1 MDDALQNRKLTQ
13 KKMQLERTKIIQNPA
28 FSLEEKKSKIKGLG
42 TLPVGVTK
50 DFLAQYGVKDVSNL
64 LSELDSLFSEVRRF
78 KTGIIRIKL
87 DIIFGLSE
95 REVGLEK
102 FEALSQALKEAL
114 ARKEILLKAYQDI
127 VMGKASREEIDL
139 AEHRLRALK
148 ALLKTHLP
156 LAKQIAI
163 LTDDIDPLA
172 KTIMSLKYAS
182 SEVKM
187 DNGEAVLVQQ
197 PWTLS
202 QILIPK

>member
-1 MDDALQNRKLTQ
+1 
-13 KKMQLERTKIIQNPA
+13 
-28 FSLEEKKSKIKGLG
+28 
-42 TLPVGVTK
+42 
-50 DFLAQYGVKDVSNL
+50 
-64 LSELDSLFSEVRRF
+64 
-78 KTGIIRIKL
+78 
-87 DIIFGLSE
+87 
-95 REVGLEK
+95 
-102 FEALSQALKEAL
+102 
-114 ARKEILLKAYQDI
+114 
-127 VMGKASREEIDL
+127 MGKASREEIDL